1 MDYLGVKTTGYRHP
15 LDPKQWSRQTWGI
28 VAAIVLL
35 ALLFGMGISRHD
47 TDDATPASPAATP
60 SAKP

>member
-28 VAAIVLL
+28 VTVIVLL
-35 ALLFGMGISRHD
+35 ALLFGTGIASLSREDD
-47 TDDATPASPAATP
+47 TPPSA